1 MNGDRNDDKE
11 DTVNNERNDE
21 KEETV
26 NGKSNMENSQTEV
39 VVISTGKAVRQ
50 ELNYPFSFSGTAV
63 VGCVLGCGSAV
74 LVLVVVKHRRRRSK
88 SRNATNAGNILKRY
102 SYSTVQ

>member
-1 MNGDRNDDKE
+1 MNGDMNDDMKGI
-11 DTVNNERNDE
+11 
-21 KEETV
+21 V
-26 NGKSNMENSQTEV
+26 NGKSNVENSQTEV

-50 ELNYPFSFSGTAV
+50 ELILPFFPVFSGTAV

-74 LVLVVVKHRRRRSK
+74 LVLVVVKHLRRRSK

-102 SYSTVQ
+102 S